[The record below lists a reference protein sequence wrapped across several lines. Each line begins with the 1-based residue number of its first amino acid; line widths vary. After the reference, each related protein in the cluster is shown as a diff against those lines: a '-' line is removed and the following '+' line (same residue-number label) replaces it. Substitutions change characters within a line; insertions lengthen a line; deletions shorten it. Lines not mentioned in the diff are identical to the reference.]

1 MKLVTTTKSYL
12 GDTLFEIAYETIEK
26 YSGLNA
32 CAKVDNIDVDL
43 SDLKQDGNAF
53 VYISNLDINGNVDI
67 EFLKKYKRVILVA
80 TGAKYQQ
87 LLKKIFDEEYDE
99 NLSASNLFELDDCY
113 IVGDSYSTKLIDKT
127 EYGE

>member
-12 GDTLFEIAYETIEK
+12 ADTLFEIAYETIEK
-26 YSGLNA
+26 YQGLNS
-32 CAKVDNIDVDL
+32 CAKIENLDIDL

-53 VYISNLDINGNVDI
+53 VCISKLDINGNVDI
-67 EFLKKYKRVILVA
+67 EELKRYKRVILVA
-80 TGAKYQQ
+80 MGVKYQN

-99 NLSASNLFELDDCY
+99 NLEASKLYDLSDCY
-113 IVGDSYSTKLIDKT
+113 IVGDNYSTKLIDKT

>member
-26 YSGLNA
+26 FSGLNA
-32 CAKVDNIDVDL
+32 CAKIENIDVNL
-43 SDLKQDGNAF
+43 SDLKTDGNAF
-53 VYISNLDINGNVDI
+53 VYISNLDINGNVDLD
-67 EFLKKYKRVILVA
+67 FLKKYKRVILVA
-80 TGAKYQQ
+80 MGAKYQQ

-99 NLSASNLFELDDCY
+99 NLSASNLFDLEDCY
-113 IVGDSYSTKLIDKT
+113 IIGDNYSTKLIDKT

>member
-26 YSGLNA
+26 FSGLNA
-32 CAKVDNIDVDL
+32 CAKIENIDVDL
-43 SDLKQDGNAF
+43 SDLKTDGNAF
-53 VYISNLDINGNVDI
+53 VYISNLDINGNVDLD
-67 EFLKKYKRVILVA
+67 FLKKYKRVILVA
-80 TGAKYQQ
+80 MGAKYQQ

-99 NLSASNLFELDDCY
+99 NLSASNLFDLEDCY
-113 IVGDSYSTKLIDKT
+113 IIGDNYSTKLIDKT